1 MIFKKCCYRVY
12 QYVLTSVMHIVKY
25 NNKVISKEGAV
36 YNIPQLLKKQ
46 GINGR
51 VLIITGPHIARTGL
65 FREIARVFKEKG
77 INYVIFSGTSPET
90 GIDSIEYA
98 RKLYICNKCCAIV
111 AIGGGSVMDCA
122 KAAAAGI
129 ANPHRKIASLEGY
142 QKSRKQNPPV
152 IAVPAT
158 AGTGAETTACAV
170 VRDVATG
177 SKKIIADTNIMPKF
191 AVLDPVMTRELPPH
205 MAAYSGMDALTHA
218 TESYL
223 NKYSC
228 KSAEKDAE
236 MAVQLIAENITGV
249 YYGTGG
255 SSARQKML
263 EASYLAGRAF
273 LRTSVGYVHA
283 IGHAIGGRYNI
294 AHGMAVAAVLP
305 YVLGWYGECVHKK
318 LARLADICGITENR
332 NIPEGRKAES
342 YINYIQMLCQKM
354 GIYSDFNKILK
365 KEDITRKDIKKM
377 AKCAIIE
384 SNPHYPVP
392 KIMSLKECE
401 YIIYS
406 ICTISSRE
414 NKK

>member
-12 QYVLTSVMHIVKY
+12 QYALTSVMHIIKY
-25 NNKVISKEGAV
+25 GNKVISKEGAV
-36 YNIPQLLKKQ
+36 YNIPELLEKQ
-46 GINGR
+46 GEGGR

-77 INYVIFSGTSPET
+77 LNYIIFSGTSAET

-98 RKLYICNKCCAIV
+98 RKLYIFHKCCAIV

-129 ANPHRKIASLEGY
+129 ACPGKKITSLVGY
-142 QKSRKQNPPV
+142 QKCRKKIPLV
-152 IAVPAT
+152 VAVPAT

-170 VRDVATG
+170 VRDVTTG
-177 SKKIIADTNIMPKF
+177 NKKIIADTNIIPKF
-191 AVLDPVMTRELPPH
+191 AVLDPVMTRGLPSY

-236 MAVQLIAENITGV
+236 MAVKLIAENITGV

-255 SSARQKML
+255 SIARQKML

-273 LRTSVGYVHA
+273 LRKSVGYVHA
-283 IGHAIGGRYNI
+283 IAHAIGGRYNI
-294 AHGMAVAAVLP
+294 AHGMAVAVVLP
-305 YVLGWYGECVHKK
+305 YVLTWYGKCVYKK
-318 LARLADICGITENR
+318 LAKLADICNIAER
-332 NIPEGRKAES
+332 NLPDCKKAEL
-342 YINYIQMLCQKM
+342 YINYIQMLGQKL

-365 KEDITRKDIKKM
+365 KEDITRKDVKKM

-406 ICTISSRE
+406 ICTISYGKN
-414 NKK
+414 NK

>member
-1 MIFKKCCYRVY
+1 MIFKKCCYRIY
-12 QYVLTSVMHIVKY
+12 QYVLTSVMHIIKY
-25 NNKVISKEGAV
+25 GNKVISKEGAV
-36 YNIPQLLKKQ
+36 YNIPQLLERQ
-46 GINGR
+46 GIKGR

-65 FREIARVFKEKG
+65 FRDIARVFKEKG
-77 INYVIFSGTSPET
+77 VNYIIFSGTSTET

-98 RKLYICNKCCAIV
+98 RKLYMRYNCCAII

-129 ANPHRKIASLEGY
+129 ANPHKKITSLEGY
-142 QKSRKQNPPV
+142 QKSRKKTPLV
-152 IAVPAT
+152 VAVPAT

-177 SKKIIADTNIMPKF
+177 SKKIIADTNIIPKF
-191 AVLDPVMTRELPPH
+191 AVLDPVMTRGLPLH

-223 NKYSC
+223 NKFSC

-236 MAVQLIAENITGV
+236 MAVRLIAENITKV

-255 SSARQKML
+255 SISRQKML

-283 IGHAIGGRYNI
+283 IAHAIGGRYNI
-294 AHGMAVAAVLP
+294 AHGMAVAVVLP
-305 YVLGWYGECVHKK
+305 YVLTWYGKYAYKK
-318 LARLADICGITENR
+318 LAKLADIC
-332 NIPEGRKAES
+332 NIADKSLPDSKKAEA
-342 YINYIQMLCQKM
+342 YINYIQMLGQKM
-354 GIYSDFNKILK
+354 GIYSGFNKILK
-365 KEDITRKDIKKM
+365 KEDITRKDVKKM

-392 KIMSLKECE
+392 KIMALKECE

-406 ICTISSRE
+406 ICTISYGE

>member
-1 MIFKKCCYRVY
+1 MIFKKCCYRIY
-12 QYVLTSVMHIVKY
+12 QYVFVGIMNIVKY
-25 NNKVISKEGAV
+25 DNKVISKEGAV
-36 YNIPQLLKKQ
+36 YHIPGLLKRQ
-46 GINGR
+46 GINRR
-51 VLIITGPHIARTGL
+51 VLVVTGPHIAKTGL
-65 FREIARVFKEKG
+65 FKEIARVFREKG
-77 INYVIFSGTSPET
+77 VNYIIFSGTSTET
-90 GIDSIEYA
+90 GIDSIECA
-98 RKLYICNKCCAIV
+98 RKLYLRHNCGAIV

-129 ANPHRKIASLEGY
+129 ANPGKKISSLAGY
-142 QKSRKQNPPV
+142 QKARKKTPLV

-170 VRDVATG
+170 IRDVTTG
-177 SKKIIADTNIMPKF
+177 SKKIIADTNIIPKF
-191 AVLDPVMTRELPPH
+191 AVLDPVMTRGLPSY

-223 NKYSC
+223 NKFSS

-236 MAVQLIAENITGV
+236 MAVKLIAENIIKV

-255 SSARQKML
+255 SVSRQKML

-283 IGHAIGGRYNI
+283 IGHAIGGKYNI
-294 AHGMAVAAVLP
+294 AHGMAVAVVLP
-305 YVLGWYGECVHKK
+305 YVLSWYGKCVYKK
-318 LARLADICGITENR
+318 LAKLSDICGIAGRNMTESQ
-332 NIPEGRKAES
+332 KAEA
-342 YINYIQMLCQKM
+342 YINYIKMLGHKF
-354 GIYSDFNKILK
+354 GINESFYKA
-365 KEDITRKDIKKM
+365 IKKGDTSIKNVKNM

-384 SNPHYPVP
+384 ANPHYPVP

-406 ICTISSRE
+406 ICTISCGE

>member
-1 MIFKKCCYRVY
+1 MIFKKCCYRIY
-12 QYVLTSVMHIVKY
+12 QYVFVSIMHIIKY

-36 YNIPQLLKKQ
+36 YNIPELLKKL

-51 VLIITGPHIARTGL
+51 VLVITGPHIAKTGL
-65 FREIARVFKEKG
+65 FKEITKVFKEKG
-77 INYVIFSGTSPET
+77 INYIIFSGTSIES

-98 RKLYICNKCCAIV
+98 RRLYIRYKCGAIV

-129 ANPHRKIASLEGY
+129 ANPGRKISSLAGY
-142 QKSRKQNPPV
+142 QKCRKRIPLV

-170 VRDVATG
+170 IRDTVTG
-177 SKKIIADTNIMPKF
+177 SKRIIADTNIIPRF
-191 AVLDPVMTRELPPH
+191 AVLDPVMTRGLPSY

-223 NKYSC
+223 NKFSF
-228 KSAEKDAE
+228 KHAEIDAE
-236 MAVQLIAENITGV
+236 IAVKLIAENITKV

-255 SSARQKML
+255 SISRQKML

-273 LRTSVGYVHA
+273 LRTSVGYAHA
-283 IGHAIGGRYNI
+283 IGHAIGGKYNI
-294 AHGMAVAAVLP
+294 AHGMAVAVVLP
-305 YVLGWYGECVHKK
+305 YVLSWYGKCVYKK
-318 LARLADICGITENR
+318 LAKLSDICGIAGTDLTESQ
-332 NIPEGRKAES
+332 KAEA
-342 YINYIQMLCQKM
+342 YINYIKMLGHKF
-354 GIYSDFNKILK
+354 GIQENFSKALK
-365 KEDITRKDIKKM
+365 KEDISKKSVKNM

-406 ICTISSRE
+406 ICTIS
-414 NKK
+414 